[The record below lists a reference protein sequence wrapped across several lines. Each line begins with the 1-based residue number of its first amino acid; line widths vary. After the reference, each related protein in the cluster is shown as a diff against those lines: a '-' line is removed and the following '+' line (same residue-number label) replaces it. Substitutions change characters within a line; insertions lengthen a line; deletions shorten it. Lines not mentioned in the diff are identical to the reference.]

1 MTSAV
6 KILGALA
13 LLLLLTTAPGELAP
27 GRSAFIR
34 YVDSLT
40 VRQGRAY
47 VLPFDQRFP
56 VTGRRPGGVPVAP
69 TRPRFWDWP
78 I

>member
-1 MTSAV
+1 MTPAV

-13 LLLLLTTAPGELAP
+13 LLLVMSGAPGELAP
-27 GRSAFIR
+27 GRSEFVR
-34 YVDSLT
+34 YVDSLH
-40 VRQGRAY
+40 VKRGSAY
-47 VLPFDQRFP
+47 VLPFDRRYP
-56 VTGRRPGGVPVAP
+56 TTSRRPGGVVKAP

>member
-1 MTSAV
+1 MPFV

-13 LLLLLTTAPGELAP
+13 LLLLMSSAPGELAP
-27 GRSAFIR
+27 GRSEFVR
-34 YVDSLT
+34 YVDSLH
-40 VRQGRAY
+40 VKRGRAY
-47 VLPFDQRFP
+47 VLPFDQRYP
-56 VTGRRPGGVPVAP
+56 TTSRRPGGTVEPA